1 MASPR
6 EGDDRLGRVWDGP
19 IMEVGEVLDAAILV
33 TTSVFLVATAA
44 LLMFW
49 VTAVLER
56 WIRRDPAPR
65 VARHGRPA
73 TPALRDGQPH
83 FFDQD
88 ADVGT
93 RRAS

>member
-1 MASPR
+1 
-6 EGDDRLGRVWDGP
+6 
-19 IMEVGEVLDAAILV
+19 MEVDAVLDAAILV
-33 TTSVFLVATAA
+33 TTSVLLVATAA

-56 WIRRDPAPR
+56 WIQREPEPR
-65 VARHGRPA
+65 VAPAARRPSSA
-73 TPALRDGQPH
+73 ARRERRPR

-88 ADVGT
+88 ADAGT

>member
-6 EGDDRLGRVWDGP
+6 KGDDSVGLVWNGP

-65 VARHGRPA
+65 VARHGLPA
-73 TPALRDGQPH
+73 TPALRDRQPH

>member
-1 MASPR
+1 
-6 EGDDRLGRVWDGP
+6 
-19 IMEVGEVLDAAILV
+19 MEVDTVLDAAILV
-33 TTSVFLVATAA
+33 TTSVFLVATGA

-56 WIRRDPAPR
+56 WIQREPAPQ
-65 VARHGRPA
+65 VARSGGPA
-73 TPALRDGQPH
+73 TPTRRERGPQ